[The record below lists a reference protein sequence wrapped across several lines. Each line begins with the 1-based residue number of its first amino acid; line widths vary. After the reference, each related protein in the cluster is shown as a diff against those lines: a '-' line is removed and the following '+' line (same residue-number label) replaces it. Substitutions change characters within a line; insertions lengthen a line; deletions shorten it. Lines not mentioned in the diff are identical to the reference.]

1 MAGWLGS
8 LADRGDDPDERAT
21 ILDSVR
27 LIESEPSLMGRSA
40 HLLVVAEMPEVT
52 TDANTAAQ
60 VHSLR
65 VEER

>member
-1 MAGWLGS
+1 
-8 LADRGDDPDERAT
+8 
-21 ILDSVR
+21 
-27 LIESEPSLMGRSA
+27 MGRSA